1 MATAAQFNVFSNR
14 KTHIKGKDAWR
25 RNLKLTALAADK
37 IRSSLGPNGAYKMVS
52 YNRGPEK
59 VVKITRDVVTVLEE
73 LAIQYPTLV
82 VLSEAAK
89 IQRQEI
95 GDGVKSFVIL
105 TAQLL
110 KRADDLVSKGVHPR
124 KILRGYQEAAQK
136 AAETIRAMS
145 KPLAPSEIDSVLDS
159 VDCGRGCLTPE
170 LRRMILDAK
179 KIATFHGRLDPERIR
194 IIRKPGGSQSETL
207 LIRGMILK
215 KSKAHPNMPQSV
227 TNARI
232 AVTNERIGIN
242 RLEVKM
248 PGQGPFHM
256 KYNITTPDNL
266 SGFREAE
273 NEKKSVALARLQE
286 LGVNVLLSQQ
296 PIDDFS
302 KNKLL
307 EMGVLVFSSVDK
319 GDIALVARAT
329 GALTVG
335 NLTELEPKDIGRAST
350 VETDKIRL
358 EDIAIFT
365 CENFATFMICG
376 STTQALDEQELLIE
390 NSTRLLQVAESSGKK
405 VPGGGAIELRVAHE
419 LKDFALQFSG
429 REQLAVDNF
438 AEAVLE
444 IPRCLAANNGLF
456 VDDAVAQL
464 SKLHAE
470 GFSDRGFAADGSCRE
485 SCMDVA
491 EVKSTFIRR
500 AFEVVSLL
508 LMIDEQIVAKEIP
521 KFHKQ

>member
-1 MATAAQFNVFSNR
+1 MAASATFNVYSNR
-14 KTHIKGKDAWR
+14 FEYVKGEDSWR
-25 RNLKLTALAADK
+25 RNLRLTALAANR

-59 VVKITRDVVTVLEE
+59 VVKITRDVIIVLQE

-95 GDGVKSFVIL
+95 GDGAKSFVIL

-124 KILRGYQEAAQK
+124 KVLRGYQEAAQK
-136 AAETIRAMS
+136 AAETIRAIS

-159 VDCGRGCLTPE
+159 VDCGRGCLTPD

-179 KIATFHGRLDPERIR
+179 KIATSQGRLDPERIR
-194 IIRKPGGSQSETL
+194 IIRKSGGSQSETQ

-232 AVTNERIGIN
+232 ALTSERIGIN
-242 RLEVKM
+242 RLEIKM

-256 KYNITTPDNL
+256 KYNITAPENL
-266 SGFREAE
+266 AGFREAE
-273 NEKKSVALARLQE
+273 NQEKSVTLARLQE

-307 EMGVLVFSSVDK
+307 ETGVLVFPSVDQ
-319 GDIALVARAT
+319 GDIALVSKAT

-335 NLTELEPKDIGRAST
+335 NLAELEPKDIGRAST

-365 CENFATFMICG
+365 CENFATFVICG

-405 VPGGGAIELRVAHE
+405 VPGGGAVEFCVARE

-429 REQLAVDNF
+429 REQLAVGNF
-438 AEAVLE
+438 AEALLD

-470 GFSDRGFAADGSCRE
+470 GFVERGFAADGSCCE
-485 SCMDVA
+485 CCLDVA
-491 EVKSTFIRR
+491 EVKSAFIRR
-500 AFEVVSLL
+500 AFEVASLL
-508 LMIDEQIVAKEIP
+508 LRIDEQIIAKEIP